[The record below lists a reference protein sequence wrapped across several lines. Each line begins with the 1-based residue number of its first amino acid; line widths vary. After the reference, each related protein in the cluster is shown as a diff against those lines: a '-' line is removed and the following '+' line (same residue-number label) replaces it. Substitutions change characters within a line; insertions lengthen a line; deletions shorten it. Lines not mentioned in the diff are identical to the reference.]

1 MKYSLIIDGF
11 NTHNSL
17 AEVSSNYGIIP
28 IHIFS
33 SKESFHTYFN
43 KVESHLYKTCFIF
56 ETPEKFLNEIQ
67 SFKHNILFSVAC
79 TESAQQCKD
88 LIDEMLSLDKS
99 NDKTFS
105 NVRYDKFHLYQ
116 LLGQNSSKNN
126 FKEFIEHYKNCIVK
140 PYDIRLSGGLVDVYF
155 RDTYN
160 PKDENGK
167 LFISQYFEGDEYS
180 VDLVSSKGKHKLV
193 AVWKYIRNNDEKIW
207 KPKIQLIDPY
217 EEVLLIDSIYKAVTG
232 WLNALN
238 HQFGPTHIEI
248 KVKDNQFFCIEINFR
263 LQGHMPYIATSK
275 ALEYT
280 QHSLT
285 IECYTNKFPYNSNLS
300 TYKINGFIS
309 KIFLLND
316 RERLSKNI
324 KWKDI
329 ENSKSVQ
336 QVYITKKSQVMVP
349 IARKNLS
356 DITGMVV
363 FFNKDKE
370 QLLNDEA
377 IVTRLFEE

>member
-11 NTHNSL
+11 MSHNSI
-17 AEVSSNYGIIP
+17 AAVSANYGIIP

-33 SKESFHTYFN
+33 SKESFHTHFN
-43 KVESHLYKTCFIF
+43 KVESYLYKTCFIF

-67 SFKHNILFSVAC
+67 SFKHNILFSFAC

-88 LIDEMLSLDKS
+88 LIDELLSLDKS

-105 NVRYDKFHLYQ
+105 NERYDKFHLYQ

-126 FKEFIEHYKNCIVK
+126 FKEFIEQYKNCIVK
-140 PYDIRLSGGLVDVYF
+140 PYDIKLTGGCVDVYF

-160 PKDENGK
+160 LKDENGK
-167 LFISQYFEGDEYS
+167 YFISQYFEGEEYG
-180 VDLVSSKGKHKLV
+180 VDLVSSEGKHKLV

-207 KPKIQLIDPY
+207 KHKIQLIDPH
-217 EEVLLIDSIYKAVTG
+217 EEVLLIDAIYKAVTG
-232 WLNALN
+232 WLNVLN
-238 HQFGPTHIEI
+238 HQFGPTHIEL

-263 LQGHMPYIATSK
+263 LHGHMSYIAISK

-285 IECYTNKFPYNSNLS
+285 IECYTNKFPYNSDLS

-309 KIFLLND
+309 RIYLLND

-336 QVYITKKSQVMVP
+336 QVFKHIKSQVMVP
-349 IARKNLS
+349 IARKNSL
-356 DITGMVV
+356 DTTAMVI